1 MRYQRSAGSKRL
13 LDLQQLF
20 EQLLLVIDFY
30 QVRHA
35 IGPPLLTS
43 LVLVAAKK
51 QVPAEQRQQR
61 FCCSP
66 ALAPNLPAH
75 RKKVAYISADQIMSK
90 GLFVPAL
97 GMGHPPFALE
107 ITNRFGF
114 RPDNRGI
121 FTYFQQFY
129 SS

>member
-1 MRYQRSAGSKRL
+1 MRYQRSTGSKGL
-13 LDLQQLF
+13 LNLHQLF
-20 EQLLLVIDFY
+20 EQLLLVLDFY
-30 QVRHA
+30 QVRHT
-35 IGPPLLTS
+35 IGSPQLTS

-51 QVPAEQRQQR
+51 QVPAKQGQQR
-61 FCCSP
+61 LYCPP

-75 RKKVAYISADQIMSK
+75 RKKVAHIFADQVMSE

-97 GMGHPPFALE
+97 GMSHPPFTLE

-114 RPDNRGI
+114 RPDCRRI
-121 FTYFQQFY
+121 FAYFQQFY